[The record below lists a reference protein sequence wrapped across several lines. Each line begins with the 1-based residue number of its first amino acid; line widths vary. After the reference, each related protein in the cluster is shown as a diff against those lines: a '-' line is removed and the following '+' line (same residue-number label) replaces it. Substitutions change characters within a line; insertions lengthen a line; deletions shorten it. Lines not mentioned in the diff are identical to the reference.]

1 LKADKNLT
9 KLAKHYTSENYTS
22 GNYLTE
28 IYSAEQIVAKR
39 DHPNQAIIDQPI
51 PMVLLHSCGQR
62 FRFSVDRAWVKYLP
76 QLFNDWEGVQKHRFN
91 NLSCSLVV
99 CLGPGVDPTAWQ
111 IQQEHAFYQ
120 LSKAVSTPPCTSAG
134 PHPGELPTL
143 IADGTQ
149 DEIAAALARTRL
161 DLLPPRLR
169 LPLLALGAT
178 LLAIPLELPLA
189 PLFLLVLLA
198 GGRCFGRAGTS
209 LVRHR
214 RLNVD
219 VLDALAVVLH
229 SIEGFFF
236 GPALMLTMIE
246 GGESI
251 RDATARIA
259 HASTR
264 SLKADMHRQVT
275 LRRGP
280 DILTLELADVQ
291 KGDVVLIFAG
301 DQVPVDGTVLMG
313 QSSLDVRSL
322 TGESVPRFV
331 ETGDEVLASSV
342 LLEGSLEIATTAIG
356 DDTRAG
362 QIAQLLQDAP
372 VCDSRVGNY
381 AAQVADRFVL
391 PTLGLSL
398 LTFGL
403 WGSLSQA
410 ASLLMLDLGTG
421 LRVSVPT
428 AILASLNG
436 AASRGILIRSGR
448 ALEAL
453 AEVDVVVF
461 DKTGTLTTGE
471 PALLHIEILDAR
483 YNADDL
489 LQLAASA
496 EQGLN
501 HPIALAITAAAQGQ
515 GLAMLPV
522 QDWRCEIGR
531 GVCAQQEGRR
541 VLVGNRRLLREE
553 GIDPPPLSRKPELRI
568 ATPIMVAVDGRL
580 AGVLYVADQ
589 LRPDAIELLEALKQR
604 GISSH
609 LLTGDAEAVA
619 LQVGG
624 QLGLSRS
631 QIHAEALPDIKAEVV
646 RRLKAEGH
654 RVAFVGDGI
663 NDSAALAYA
672 DVAVSFRHG
681 SDMARETA
689 EIVLGGGQ
697 ISQLL
702 EAYELARFSFAVV
715 RQNIL
720 LVAVPN
726 LTALVI
732 GVFLPIP
739 ALLAILI
746 NNGSCIIAALNALRP
761 LRHGSVQAHGPSL
774 AAAEPSNLPDNPPA
788 APAPSKSQEP
798 LNLRALAQRLGVSSQ
813 QLVAKRHKPD
823 FSSWTARQDPQQLAW
838 RYEPIERFFHLE
850 ESLSPQG

>member
-1 LKADKNLT
+1 MKADKNLA

>member
-1 LKADKNLT
+1 
-9 KLAKHYTSENYTS
+9 
-22 GNYLTE
+22 
-28 IYSAEQIVAKR
+28 
-39 DHPNQAIIDQPI
+39 
-51 PMVLLHSCGQR
+51 
-62 FRFSVDRAWVKYLP
+62 
-76 QLFNDWEGVQKHRFN
+76 
-91 NLSCSLVV
+91 
-99 CLGPGVDPTAWQ
+99 
-111 IQQEHAFYQ
+111 
-120 LSKAVSTPPCTSAG
+120 
-134 PHPGELPTL
+134 
-143 IADGTQ
+143 
-149 DEIAAALARTRL
+149 
-161 DLLPPRLR
+161 
-169 LPLLALGAT
+169 
-178 LLAIPLELPLA
+178 
-189 PLFLLVLLA
+189 
-198 GGRCFGRAGTS
+198 
-209 LVRHR
+209 
-214 RLNVD
+214 
-219 VLDALAVVLH
+219 
-229 SIEGFFF
+229 
-236 GPALMLTMIE
+236 
-246 GGESI
+246 
-251 RDATARIA
+251 
-259 HASTR
+259 
-264 SLKADMHRQVT
+264 
-275 LRRGP
+275 
-280 DILTLELADVQ
+280 
-291 KGDVVLIFAG
+291 
-301 DQVPVDGTVLMG
+301 
-313 QSSLDVRSL
+313 
-322 TGESVPRFV
+322 
-331 ETGDEVLASSV
+331 
-342 LLEGSLEIATTAIG
+342 
-356 DDTRAG
+356 
-362 QIAQLLQDAP
+362 
-372 VCDSRVGNY
+372 
-381 AAQVADRFVL
+381 
-391 PTLGLSL
+391 
-398 LTFGL
+398 
-403 WGSLSQA
+403 
-410 ASLLMLDLGTG
+410 
-421 LRVSVPT
+421 
-428 AILASLNG
+428 
-436 AASRGILIRSGR
+436 
-448 ALEAL
+448 L